1 MALITC
7 PALEECRNLIC
18 TFSETGFLGC
28 AHTNVQLKP
37 GVVRQPPQDPNLE
50 AVPQPCPHS
59 LLKSCPLC
67 CSGFPG
73 TDSREVQRCSA
84 VFRACAEDGVA
95 LLWWCS
101 HRGGMPWSPT

>member
-7 PALEECRNLIC
+7 SALEECRNLIC

-37 GVVRQPPQDPNLE
+37 GVVWQPPQDPNLE

-59 LLKSCPLC
+59 LLKS
-67 CSGFPG
+67 
-73 TDSREVQRCSA
+73 
-84 VFRACAEDGVA
+84 
-95 LLWWCS
+95 
-101 HRGGMPWSPT
+101 